1 MLVLLVPGVG
11 MKGVTYVTVVASN
24 THRRRVAPIAQRR
37 RRRRKYGFKITTK
50 QRLRLN
56 GIDTPEKGQPGF
68 NEAKE
73 WLTKQILNQ
82 QVIIR
87 TAKVS
92 KFGYYLADISLGS
105 ISINES
111 LLRLNLARSYGG
123 GTKTPS

>member
-1 MLVLLVPGVG
+1 M
-11 MKGVTYVTVVASN
+11 YQYSATVYNVVDGD
-24 THRRRVAPIAQRR
+24 TIDVVVDL
-37 RRRRKYGFKITTK
+37 GFKITTK

-56 GIDTPEKGQPGF
+56 DIDTPEKGQPGF